1 VRPYRQLSNADHPRQ
16 KQSVA
21 AGFGRAL
28 ALFEAIPLFALTS
41 PALLL
46 GPGQPQIIIEPY
58 ESDSI

>member
-1 VRPYRQLSNADHPRQ
+1 
-16 KQSVA
+16 VA
-21 AGFGRAL
+21 AGFDRAL